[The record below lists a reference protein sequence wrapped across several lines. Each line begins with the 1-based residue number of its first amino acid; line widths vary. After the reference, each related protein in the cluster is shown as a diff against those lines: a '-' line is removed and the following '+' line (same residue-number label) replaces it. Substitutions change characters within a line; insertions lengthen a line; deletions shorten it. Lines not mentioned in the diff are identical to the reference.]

1 MLKVI
6 SATIITLL
14 LTVCVPAIAQTAR
27 DPYAFAAVSDTSRW
41 TLLNVDAEP
50 VDTAGRPALHLVSH
64 GDSANGIIG
73 LALPKG
79 EVLRTGVVELD
90 LKGKSLRGN
99 SFLGI
104 AFNVTD
110 ARQFEAIY
118 FRPFNFNV
126 DPPFRDRAVQY
137 ISWPANTWEVL
148 RKGRPGQFEARVAN
162 VPDADDWFHA
172 RIEIKAREVRVF
184 VNGAGEPSL
193 VVERLATGDV
203 PRPVGL
209 FVDTA
214 DGFYANLRISR
225 DD

>member
-64 GDSANGIIG
+64 GDSAIGIIG

-104 AFNVTD
+104 ALEND
-110 ARQFEAIY
+110 AIVAQ
-118 FRPFNFNV
+118 
-126 DPPFRDRAVQY
+126 
-137 ISWPANTWEVL
+137 
-148 RKGRPGQFEARVAN
+148 GRWQE
-162 VPDADDWFHA
+162 
-172 RIEIKAREVRVF
+172 
-184 VNGAGEPSL
+184 
-193 VVERLATGDV
+193 
-203 PRPVGL
+203 
-209 FVDTA
+209 
-214 DGFYANLRISR
+214 
-225 DD
+225 

>member
-6 SATIITLL
+6 AATIITLL
-14 LTVCVPAIAQTAR
+14 VTGTVPAMAQNNR
-27 DPYAFAAVSDTSRW
+27 DPYAIAAVADASRW

-90 LKGKSLRGN
+90 LEGKSLRGN

-110 ARQFEAIY
+110 AKKFEAVY